1 MKRFSYLANFF
12 VRLCFLRSTLLRKQE
27 VPLWQRIINLLK
39 SETLLNSLYMTISN
53 KKEAGLLFVGDTV
66 FYFLS
71 LWLALFLRA
80 GAEVPSVDFYTI
92 HLIPFGILFVLWF
105 LVYYIAGLYEKHTL
119 IIASALPRIIFN
131 AQIANS
137 ILAVVFFYAFP
148 QFGIT
153 PKTILLL
160 FVINSFILGIAWRV
174 YGVKVF
180 GSRQKE
186 RALLIGSGR
195 EMKELFEEVN
205 HKGYYPLEFVSS
217 INIDDVSDVNI
228 QEDIV
233 QAIYKNNVKLVV
245 IEFSNEKVR
254 PLLPHLYNLMYS
266 KVRFIDSH
274 KIYEDVFNRIPL
286 SLVTYSWFLENIS
299 VSPKFT
305 YDFLKRVF
313 DVVLSFIL
321 GIISL
326 VVYPFVMFAIKLDDR
341 GKYFISQERVGHNN
355 RLVRI
360 IKFRTMSVDDSG
372 EGDTERKMKVTRV
385 GKILRATRIDELPQL
400 WNVFFGDISLIG
412 PRPEL
417 PNLVKLYE
425 KEISFYNVRHLIKP
439 GLSGWAQLY
448 QKDPP
453 KFGTDY
459 DLTKAKLS
467 YDLFYIK
474 NRSFWLDIK
483 IALKTVKTLLS
494 RSGV

>member
-1 MKRFSYLANFF
+1 
-12 VRLCFLRSTLLRKQE
+12 
-27 VPLWQRIINLLK
+27 
-39 SETLLNSLYMTISN
+39 MTISN
-53 KKEAGLLFVGDTV
+53 KKEVVLLFIGDV
-66 FYFLS
+66 LFYFLS
-71 LWLALFLRA
+71 LWCALFLRA
-80 GAEVPSVDFYTI
+80 GEMPSSDLYMV
-92 HLIPFGILFVLWF
+92 HLLPFSILFGLWF
-105 LVYYIAGLYEKHTL
+105 VVYYIAGLYEKHTL
-119 IIASALPRIIFN
+119 IITSQLPSIIFN

-137 ILAVVFFYAFP
+137 VVAVIFFYVFSG
-148 QFGIT
+148 FGIT
-153 PKTILLL
+153 PKTILLI
-160 FVINSFILGIAWRV
+160 FVVVSFILCVFWRM
-174 YGVKVF
+174 YGVKVL
-180 GSRQKE
+180 GVKEKE
-186 RALLIGSGR
+186 RALLIGSGK

-205 HKGYYPLEFVSS
+205 HKGSYAVEFVSS
-217 INIDDVSDVNI
+217 INIDGVSDVDV

-233 QAIYKNNVKLVV
+233 QAIYKNNVKLVA

-266 KVRFIDSH
+266 KIRFIDSH

-305 YDFLKRVF
+305 YDFLKRIF
-313 DVVLSFIL
+313 DIVLSFVL
-321 GIISL
+321 GVISL
-326 VVYPFVMFAIKLDDR
+326 IVYPFVMLLIKLDDR

-355 RLVRI
+355 KLVRI

-372 EGDTERKMKVTRV
+372 EGAGDRHMKVTRV
-385 GKILRATRIDELPQL
+385 GRFLRASRIDELPQL

-425 KEISFYNVRHLIKP
+425 KEISFYTVRHLIKP

-459 DLTKAKLS
+459 DQTKAKLS

>member
-1 MKRFSYLANFF
+1 
-12 VRLCFLRSTLLRKQE
+12 
-27 VPLWQRIINLLK
+27 
-39 SETLLNSLYMTISN
+39 MTISN
-53 KKEAGLLFVGDTV
+53 KKEVILLFFGDML
-66 FYFLS
+66 FYFLA
-71 LWLALFLRA
+71 LFGTLALRM
-80 GAEVPSVDFYTI
+80 GEVPSLALYIT
-92 HLIPFGILFVLWF
+92 HLVPFSILFVVWF
-105 LVYYIAGLYEKHTL
+105 LVYYIAGLYERHTL
-119 IIASALPRIIFN
+119 IISSQLPSIIFN

-137 ILAVVFFYAFP
+137 VLAVVFFYVFP

-160 FVINSFILGIAWRV
+160 FVINSFVLGVLWRV
-174 YGVKVF
+174 YGVKIF
-180 GSRQKE
+180 GFKEKE
-186 RALLIGSGR
+186 RALLIGSGK

-205 HKGYYPLEFVSS
+205 HKGRYMVEFVSS
-217 INIDDVSDVNI
+217 INVDDVADVNI

-233 QAIYKNNVKLVV
+233 QAIYKNNVKLVA

-266 KVRFIDSH
+266 KIRFIDSH

-313 DVVLSFIL
+313 DIVLSFVL
-321 GIISL
+321 GTISL
-326 VVYPFVMFAIKLDDR
+326 LVYPFVIIAIKLDDG

-355 RLVRI
+355 KLVRI

-372 EGDTERKMKVTRV
+372 EGVGADRKMKVTRV
-385 GKILRATRIDELPQL
+385 GVLLRATRIDELPQL

-459 DLTKAKLS
+459 DQTKAKLS

>member
-1 MKRFSYLANFF
+1 
-12 VRLCFLRSTLLRKQE
+12 
-27 VPLWQRIINLLK
+27 
-39 SETLLNSLYMTISN
+39 MTISN
-53 KKEAGLLFVGDTV
+53 KKEVALLFVGDTL
-66 FYFLS
+66 FYFFS

-80 GAEVPSVDFYTI
+80 GSMPSVNLYMM
-92 HLIPFGILFVLWF
+92 HLIPFGILFMLWCV
-105 LVYYIAGLYEKHTL
+105 VYYIAGLYEKHTL
-119 IIASALPRIIFN
+119 IISSQLPSIIFN
-131 AQIANS
+131 TQIVNS
-137 ILAVVFFYAFP
+137 VVAVVFFYAFP

-160 FVINSFILGIAWRV
+160 FVIISFILGVFWRV

-180 GSRQKE
+180 DTGDKE
-186 RALLIGSGR
+186 RALLIGSGT
-195 EMKELFEEVN
+195 EMKDLFEEVN
-205 HKGYYPLEFVSS
+205 HKGRYAVEFVSS
-217 INIDDVSDVNI
+217 INVDDVSHVNI

-233 QAIYKNNVKLVV
+233 QAIYKNNVKLVA

-313 DVVLSFIL
+313 DIALSFIL
-321 GIISL
+321 GVLSL
-326 VVYPFVMFAIKLDDR
+326 VIYPFVMLLIKLDDG

-355 RLVRI
+355 KLVRI

-372 EGDTERKMKVTRV
+372 EGAGSDRKMKITRV

-459 DLTKAKLS
+459 DQTKAKLS

>member
-1 MKRFSYLANFF
+1 
-12 VRLCFLRSTLLRKQE
+12 
-27 VPLWQRIINLLK
+27 
-39 SETLLNSLYMTISN
+39 MTISN
-53 KKEAGLLFVGDTV
+53 KKEVALLFVGDLL

-71 LWLALFLRA
+71 LWCALFLRM
-80 GAEVPSVDFYTI
+80 GEMPSLALYI
-92 HLIPFGILFVLWF
+92 EHSIPFGILFALWSV
-105 LVYYIAGLYEKHTL
+105 VYYIAGLYEKHTL
-119 IIASALPRIIFN
+119 IITSQLPSIIFN

-137 ILAVVFFYAFP
+137 VVAVVFFYTFP

-160 FVINSFILGIAWRV
+160 FVVVSFVLCVFWRM
-174 YGVKVF
+174 YGVKVL
-180 GSRQKE
+180 GAKEKE
-186 RALLIGSGR
+186 RALLIGSGK

-205 HKGYYPLEFVSS
+205 HKGSYAVEFVSS
-217 INIDDVSDVNI
+217 INVDDVGELNV

-233 QAIYKNNVKLVV
+233 QAIYKNNVKLVA

-305 YDFLKRVF
+305 YDFLKRIF
-313 DVVLSFIL
+313 DIILSFIL
-321 GIISL
+321 GVISL
-326 VVYPFVMFAIKLDDR
+326 VVYPFAMLAILLDDK

-372 EGDTERKMKVTRV
+372 EGSGDRHMKVTRV
-385 GKILRATRIDELPQL
+385 GRILRATRIDELPQL

-425 KEISFYNVRHLIKP
+425 KEISFYTVRHLIKP

-459 DLTKAKLS
+459 DQTKAKLS

>member
-1 MKRFSYLANFF
+1 
-12 VRLCFLRSTLLRKQE
+12 
-27 VPLWQRIINLLK
+27 
-39 SETLLNSLYMTISN
+39 MTISN
-53 KKEAGLLFVGDTV
+53 KKEAVLLFVGDFL

-71 LWLALFLRA
+71 LWTALFLRS
-80 GAEVPSVDFYTI
+80 GEIPKIRLYTE
-92 HLIPFGILFVLWF
+92 HLIPFSILFVLWF
-105 LVYYIAGLYEKHTL
+105 LVYYIAGLYERHTL
-119 IIASALPRIIFN
+119 IIKSQLPSIIFN
-131 AQIANS
+131 AQIVNS
-137 ILAVVFFYAFP
+137 VLAVVFFYIFSG
-148 QFGIT
+148 FGIT
-153 PKTILLL
+153 PKTILLI
-160 FVINSFILGIAWRV
+160 FIIVSFLLGVFWRM

-180 GSRQKE
+180 GLKEKE
-186 RALLIGSGR
+186 RALLIGSGL

-205 HKGYYPLEFVSS
+205 HKGSYAIDFSSS
-217 INIDDVSDVNI
+217 INIDDVAEVNI

-233 QAIYKNNVKLVV
+233 QAIYKNDIKLVA
-245 IEFSNEKVR
+245 IEFSNDKVR
-254 PLLPHLYNLMYS
+254 PLLPHLYNLVYS
-266 KVRFIDSH
+266 KVKFIDSN

-305 YDFLKRVF
+305 YDFLKRIF
-313 DVVLSFIL
+313 DIALSFIL
-321 GIISL
+321 GTISL
-326 VVYPFVMFAIKLDDR
+326 VFYPFVMLAIKLDDKGR
-341 GKYFISQERVGHNN
+341 YFIFQERVGHNN
-355 RLVRI
+355 KLVRI

-372 EGDTERKMKVTRV
+372 EGNTKRELKVTRV
-385 GKILRATRIDELPQL
+385 GRFLRATRIDELPQL

-459 DLTKAKLS
+459 DQTKAKLS

-483 IALKTVKTLLS
+483 ITLKTIKALLS

>member
-1 MKRFSYLANFF
+1 MSIA
-12 VRLCFLRSTLLRKQE
+12 
-27 VPLWQRIINLLK
+27 
-39 SETLLNSLYMTISN
+39 N
-53 KKEAGLLFVGDTV
+53 KKEVFFLFVGDV
-66 FYFLS
+66 LFYFLS
-71 LWLALFLRA
+71 LWCALFLRTGVNPTLDLYIA
-80 GAEVPSVDFYTI
+80 HVVPFS
-92 HLIPFGILFVLWF
+92 ILFVLWS

-119 IIASALPRIIFN
+119 IITSQLPSIIFN

-137 ILAVVFFYAFP
+137 VVAVVFFYIFTD
-148 QFGIT
+148 FGIT

-160 FVINSFILGIAWRV
+160 FVLVSFILCVFWRV
-174 YGVKVF
+174 YGVRIIGVKE
-180 GSRQKE
+180 KE
-186 RALLIGSGR
+186 RALLISSGT
-195 EMKELFEEVN
+195 EMKDLFEEVN
-205 HKGYYPLEFVSS
+205 HKGNYAVEFVSS
-217 INIDDVSDVNI
+217 INVDDVPELDI
-228 QEDIV
+228 QEDVV
-233 QAIYKNNVKLVV
+233 QAIYKNNVKLVA

-254 PLLPHLYNLMYS
+254 PLLPHLYNLVYS
-266 KVRFIDSH
+266 KVKFIDSH

-305 YDFLKRVF
+305 YDFLKRIF
-313 DVVLSFIL
+313 DIVLSFIL
-321 GIISL
+321 GTLSL
-326 VVYPFVMFAIKLDDR
+326 LLYPLVMLAIKLDDQ
-341 GKYFISQERVGHNN
+341 GKYFISQERVGCNN
-355 RLVRI
+355 KLVRI

-372 EGDTERKMKVTRV
+372 EGQDAERKMKITRV
-385 GKILRATRIDELPQL
+385 GRILRATRIDELPQL

-459 DLTKAKLS
+459 DQTKVKLS

>member
-1 MKRFSYLANFF
+1 
-12 VRLCFLRSTLLRKQE
+12 
-27 VPLWQRIINLLK
+27 
-39 SETLLNSLYMTISN
+39 MTISN
-53 KKEAGLLFVGDTV
+53 KKEAVLLFVGDAF

-71 LWLALFLRA
+71 LWFALFLRA
-80 GAEVPSVDFYTI
+80 GGEVPGLELYTI
-92 HLIPFGILFVLWF
+92 HLVPFSILFALWYV
-105 LVYYIAGLYEKHTL
+105 VYYIAGLYEKHTL
-119 IIASALPRIIFN
+119 IITSQLPSVIFN
-131 AQIANS
+131 AQIVNS
-137 ILAVVFFYAFP
+137 VIAVVFFYAFP

-153 PKTILLL
+153 PKTILLI
-160 FVINSFILGIAWRV
+160 FVVVSFILGVFWRV

-180 GSRQKE
+180 GSGIKE
-186 RALLIGSGR
+186 RALLIGSGT

-205 HKGYYPLEFVSS
+205 HKGRYAVEFVSS
-217 INIDDVSDVNI
+217 IDVNDVADVNV

-233 QAIYKNNVKLVV
+233 QVIYKNDVKLVA
-245 IEFSNEKVR
+245 IEFSNDKVR

-321 GIISL
+321 GLISL
-326 VVYPFVMFAIKLDDR
+326 VVYPFVMVAIKLDDA
-341 GKYFISQERVGHNN
+341 GKYFIFQERVGHNN
-355 RLVRI
+355 KLVRI

-372 EGDTERKMKVTRV
+372 EGVGTERKMKVTRV
-385 GKILRATRIDELPQL
+385 GRILRATRIDELPQL

-459 DLTKAKLS
+459 DQTKAKLS

>member
-1 MKRFSYLANFF
+1 VA
-12 VRLCFLRSTLLRKQE
+12 
-27 VPLWQRIINLLK
+27 
-39 SETLLNSLYMTISN
+39 
-53 KKEAGLLFVGDTV
+53 
-66 FYFLS
+66 
-71 LWLALFLRA
+71 
-80 GAEVPSVDFYTI
+80 
-92 HLIPFGILFVLWF
+92 
-105 LVYYIAGLYEKHTL
+105 
-119 IIASALPRIIFN
+119 
-131 AQIANS
+131 
-137 ILAVVFFYAFP
+137 
-148 QFGIT
+148 
-153 PKTILLL
+153 
-160 FVINSFILGIAWRV
+160 
-174 YGVKVF
+174 
-180 GSRQKE
+180 
-186 RALLIGSGR
+186 
-195 EMKELFEEVN
+195 
-205 HKGYYPLEFVSS
+205 
-217 INIDDVSDVNI
+217 DVNV

-233 QAIYKNNVKLVV
+233 QVIYKNDVKLVA
-245 IEFSNEKVR
+245 IEFSNDKVR

-321 GIISL
+321 GLISL
-326 VVYPFVMFAIKLDDR
+326 VVYPFVMVAIKLDDA
-341 GKYFISQERVGHNN
+341 GKYFIFQERVGHNN
-355 RLVRI
+355 KLVRI

-372 EGDTERKMKVTRV
+372 EGVGTERKMKVTRV
-385 GKILRATRIDELPQL
+385 GRILRATRIDELPQL

-459 DLTKAKLS
+459 DQTKAKLS

>member
-1 MKRFSYLANFF
+1 
-12 VRLCFLRSTLLRKQE
+12 
-27 VPLWQRIINLLK
+27 
-39 SETLLNSLYMTISN
+39 MTISN
-53 KKEAGLLFVGDTV
+53 KKELTLLFIGDV
-66 FYFLS
+66 LFYFLS
-71 LWLALFLRA
+71 LWCALFLRA
-80 GAEVPSVDFYTI
+80 GEAPSSDLYLV
-92 HLIPFGILFVLWF
+92 HLLPFGILFGLWF
-105 LVYYIAGLYEKHTL
+105 IVYYIAGLYEKHTL
-119 IIASALPRIIFN
+119 IITSQLPSIIFN
-131 AQIANS
+131 TQIANS
-137 ILAVVFFYAFP
+137 VVAVMFFYTFS

-160 FVINSFILGIAWRV
+160 FVLVSFLLCIFWRM
-174 YGVKVF
+174 YGVKIL
-180 GSRQKE
+180 GAKEKE
-186 RALLIGSGR
+186 RALLIGSGK

-205 HKGYYPLEFVSS
+205 HKGSYAVEFVSS
-217 INIDDVSDVNI
+217 INVDDMSDVNI

-233 QAIYKNNVKLVV
+233 QAIYKNNVKLVA

-266 KVRFIDSH
+266 KIRFIDSH

-305 YDFLKRVF
+305 YDFLKRIF
-313 DVVLSFIL
+313 DIVLSFIL
-321 GIISL
+321 GVLSL
-326 VVYPFVMFAIKLDDR
+326 LVYPFVMLAIKLDDR

-355 RLVRI
+355 KLVRI

-372 EGDTERKMKVTRV
+372 EGAGERHMKITRV
-385 GKILRATRIDELPQL
+385 GRFLRASRVDELPQL

-425 KEISFYNVRHLIKP
+425 KEISFYTVRHLIKP

-459 DLTKAKLS
+459 DQTKAKLS

-483 IALKTVKTLLS
+483 IALKTIKTLLS